1 MFQPPHLKEA
11 VPAEAVSREALFTD
25 PPTAKTT
32 WVSDRARKVLHSHL
46 RDLQGG
52 QLVIREGHRRTIFGR
67 LLKPSDIAAEIHVRD
82 GRFFSSI
89 LLSGSLGAAEAY
101 LDGWWDSPHL
111 TPVIRLMAR
120 NRRAAG
126 RLEGGLV
133 AVRRMLNKMTHFLRT
148 NTRLGS
154 RRNIEAHYDLGNE
167 LFERFLDDSMTYS
180 SALFPTPE
188 ATLEEAQEAKLDAL
202 CRKLQLRPQDHV
214 LEIGTGWGSFAL
226 HAASRY
232 GCLVTTT
239 TISPSQHREAL
250 RRVEEAGLE
259 DRITL
264 LQRDYRD
271 LSGNFDKIVSI
282 EMIEAVGHRYFDT
295 FFSTCDRLLKPGGL
309 MALQA
314 ITIADRNY
322 ESAKH
327 SVDFIQRYIFPG
339 GALPSTAALC
349 SSIARASSLTPVHL
363 EEIGLHYAETLL
375 RWRRRFEA
383 NWREISRF
391 GYSERFR
398 RLWRFY
404 FCYCEGGFR
413 ERVISDIQ
421 LILAGPSFRD
431 ETIRGT
437 LP

>member
-1 MFQPPHLKEA
+1 MPTESISRQALFSEPPSAKEA
-11 VPAEAVSREALFTD
+11 
-25 PPTAKTT
+25 
-32 WVSDRARKVLHSHL
+32 WIGGWARKVLHGQL
-46 RDLQGG
+46 GDLQGG
-52 QLVIREGHRRTIFGR
+52 QLVLRERHRLTTFGQ
-67 LLKPSDIAAEIHVRD
+67 LLQPFDVNAEIHVRD

-89 LLSGSLGAAEAY
+89 LLGGSLGAAEAY
-101 LDGWWDSPHL
+101 LEGWWDSPHL
-111 TPVIRLMAR
+111 TRVIQLMAR
-120 NRRAAG
+120 NRRTAG

-133 AVRRMLNKMTHFLRT
+133 TARRLMRKASHFLRT

-180 SALFPTPE
+180 SALFSTQE
-188 ATLEEAQEAKLDAL
+188 ATLEEAQEAKIDAL
-202 CRKLQLRPQDHV
+202 CRKLQLKPQDHV

-239 TISPSQHREAL
+239 TISPAQHREAL
-250 RRVEEAGLE
+250 RRIEEAGLV

-295 FFSTCDRLLKPGGL
+295 FFSTCDRLLKPAGL
-309 MALQA
+309 MGLQA

-322 ESAKH
+322 EAAKN

-383 NWREISRF
+383 NWKEISRF
-391 GYSERFR
+391 GYSDRFR

-404 FCYCEGGFR
+404 LCYCEGGFR
-413 ERVISDIQ
+413 ERVISNVQ

-431 ETIRGT
+431 DTVRGT